1 MAFTQQHAAPVGM
14 APAPP
19 LCGSAGGASKEEL
32 LGRRQ
37 HLNRLVPFG
46 AYADAHAA
54 VHTVIAREHY
64 TLTRLG
70 YVWPTLLLDDADAD
84 GGGGGAATA
93 HWTRAHED
101 RATATLLRS
110 RVRAALG
117 ARIRAAIDATPRPW
131 VLPPAEIESAA
142 AAAAAATGALSDG
155 YGARLALQSA
165 LAARDTDADPGALVM
180 RILAELEGRR
190 YECTGE
196 YVPDLQWYSASYT
209 TGHLV
214 LSNLHAWERA
224 IEREAVDPVSVG
236 WRILAMAAYAPVNRN
251 AAPDTEPHADRV
263 GERWRWDA
271 LANAR
276 VQLSATRMLPPV
288 ARPTPDAHPFALL
301 QSVGV

>member
-1 MAFTQQHAAPVGM
+1 M

-19 LCGSAGGASKEEL
+19 LCGSAGGASRDEIL
-32 LGRRQ
+32 DRRQ
-37 HLNRLVPFG
+37 RVNRLVPFG
-46 AYADAHAA
+46 AYAEAHAA
-54 VHTVIAREHY
+54 VHAVIARERD

-70 YVWPTLLLDDADAD
+70 YAWPTLLLDDDDYARR
-84 GGGGGAATA
+84 GAKAT

-142 AAAAAATGALSDG
+142 AAAAAAAGALSDG
-155 YGARLALQSA
+155 YGVRLAMQSA
-165 LAARDTDADPGALVM
+165 LATRDTDADSGALTM

-214 LSNLHAWERA
+214 LSNLRAWERA
-224 IEREAVDPVSVG
+224 IERESVDPVSVG
-236 WRILAMAAYAPVNRN
+236 WRILAMAAYAPADED
-251 AAPDTEPHADRV
+251 AAPDTEPDPTRV

-288 ARPTPDAHPFALL
+288 ARATPDAHPFALL
-301 QSVGV
+301 QSVGM